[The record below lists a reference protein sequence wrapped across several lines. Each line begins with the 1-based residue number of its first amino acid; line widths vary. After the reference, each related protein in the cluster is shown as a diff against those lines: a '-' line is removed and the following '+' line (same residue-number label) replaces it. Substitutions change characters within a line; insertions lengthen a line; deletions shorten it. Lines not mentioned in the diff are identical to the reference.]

1 MSILI
6 FKKYQIVGF
15 KMSKLILTLFII
27 VISTQAIFAQENI
40 HTLTMEGA
48 VKLAL
53 ENNFSI
59 KIARNESSIEANNL
73 SVGNAG
79 FLPSLDLTGR
89 INKSSQN
96 VQQEFLDGR
105 IVDRD
110 GASTSAYE
118 SSLGLNWTVFDGF
131 KMFINYDRL
140 ADLKDIGKLKLK
152 SQVENT
158 IRDVINSYLDILR
171 QELALEVASDN
182 LIISRK
188 RYQFIEDKFEVGTAS
203 KIDLLQ
209 AGVDLN
215 TDISDSLDQQ
225 ISYDNMKIE
234 LNRLL
239 NRALNTDF
247 VLNGEIE
254 IENDYTINEVD
265 KVGSNVDVMIAQRLI
280 QINKYDIDALRSEFY
295 PRISLYGNYNY
306 SRQESEAGFLLKNTS
321 NGINYGI
328 NLSFNLFNG
337 MNSSRQIE
345 NAQVNVEIADYMMRE
360 LHQAV
365 ASAITR
371 SLNGYTKFKELTRF
385 EEQNVKAAFEN
396 MTLAQESLN
405 LGLMSSLEFRE
416 TQRRLANAKLRLI
429 TSEYNAKINEIE
441 LLRLTGNLVKEQ

>member
-1 MSILI
+1 MNKII
-6 FKKYQIVGF
+6 IA
-15 KMSKLILTLFII
+15 LTMF
-27 VISTQAIFAQENI
+27 VIAFQTTFADENLDS
-40 HTLTMEGA
+40 LTMEEA

-59 KIARNESSIEANNL
+59 KIARKEAFLEENNL
-73 SVGNAG
+73 SIGNAG

-89 INKSSQN
+89 LNQTSQN
-96 VQQEFLDGR
+96 VQQEFIDGR

-110 GASTSAYE
+110 GAKSTAYE
-118 SSLGLNWTVFDGF
+118 GALGLNWTVFDGF

-140 ADLKDIGKLKLK
+140 SDLKNIGKLRLK
-152 SQVENT
+152 AQVENT
-158 IRDVINSYLDILR
+158 IRDVINSYLTILR
-171 QELALEVASDN
+171 QKLALEVASDN

-188 RYQFIEDKFEVGTAS
+188 RNQFVQDKYDVGTAS

-225 ISYDNMKIE
+225 ITYDNMKVE

-239 NRALNTDF
+239 NRDLNTDF
-247 VLNGEIE
+247 ELNGVID
-254 IENDYTINEVD
+254 IGIDYSKDELAKVD
-265 KVGSNVDVMIAQRLI
+265 NNIDVMIAKQI
-280 QINKYDIDALRSEFY
+280 IEINKYDIEALRSEFY

-306 SRQESEAGFLLKNTS
+306 NRQESEAGFLMKNTA
-321 NGINYGI
+321 NGINYGL

-337 MNSSRQIE
+337 MNTSRQLE

-360 LHQAV
+360 LHQDV
-365 ASAITR
+365 ASAISK

-385 EEQNVKAAFEN
+385 EEENVKAANEN
-396 MTLAQESLN
+396 MELAQESLN
-405 LGLMSSLEFRE
+405 LGLMSALEFRE
-416 TQRRLANAKLRLI
+416 TQRRLANAHLRLI